1 MTTIGAT
8 QLRNN
13 LFKTLDSCIKYNE
26 PITINTKK
34 GNLVLMTDEEYRGCK
49 ETIYLCAIPKM
60 KASIIK
66 AKKTPLSKCRKIKAN
81 EL

>member
-1 MTTIGAT
+1 MTIIGAT

-13 LFKTLDSCIKYNE
+13 LFKTLDTCIKYNE

-34 GNLVLMTDEEYRGCK
+34 GNLVLMTDEEYRGWK
-49 ETIYLCAIPKM
+49 ETLYLCSIPGM
-60 KASIIK
+60 KESLIK
-66 AKKTPLSKCRKIKAN
+66 AKHTPLSKCRKVKVN